1 MNLFQLSSQRDS
13 VVPARHRRCR
23 AWSTVETAKTLLQIS
38 VLTLPFGFSRAVAQ
52 IPNEEGGHRRS
63 QGIVERSP
71 LPWREVGE
79 GDLRVFSSGRREVA
93 TRLEMI
99 RRATV
104 SIDLVTYGQR
114 FEEGVALPLL
124 SALRDAANRGVKVRY
139 LTNRFISFS
148 ADPTE
153 QAMRYLCGEPTRVPI
168 EMLNFGS
175 VTLDS
180 VWSSTNFIHEKFL
193 IVDGKWVLQSGRMPD
208 ERSAQWLDKDTLI
221 KGPLVRDSKRVFN
234 RIWRF
239 ARSQFMPC
247 ESGGGSR
254 RNFWRS
260 EPRNLEVS
268 ELLALT
274 ESERREVDSD
284 LNWLT
289 VEPES
294 EGRIV
299 SESQV
304 ASTPVAANTLRVKLH
319 HYDYLQQAWSQ
330 GFPDSIEDRLARLN
344 DPILEALAQRIER
357 PGTRQ
362 VLLSA
367 MSLMLA
373 PRLKQA
379 LIRAV
384 RERGV
389 EVILFTNSETANGTL
404 APWAINWVYA
414 LPDMIDLMA
423 SGARIF
429 TLRANDEGD
438 HPWHY
443 LHQKLAIIDDTVF
456 FGSHNY
462 NLPATLC
469 NDEATFEVRSNPFA
483 QSMRSL
489 FLSELTQAGDQVS
502 LSDLRRQVSTGGV
515 GFALRRWLAE
525 RGLLY
530 F

>member
-1 MNLFQLSSQRDS
+1 MNLFHLGSRSAAFLSSRHPRRVCSELRATTKIIVGMVSLFLFFGLRMAQAQN
-13 VVPARHRRCR
+13 PAGEAGRR
-23 AWSTVETAKTLLQIS
+23 EYI
-38 VLTLPFGFSRAVAQ
+38 
-52 IPNEEGGHRRS
+52 
-63 QGIVERSP
+63 GIVERSP
-71 LPWREVGE
+71 LPWREVAE
-79 GDLRVFSSGRREVA
+79 GDLRVFSHGRREVA

-99 RRATV
+99 RRARV

-114 FEEGVALPLL
+114 FDQGVALPLL

-139 LTNRFISFS
+139 LTNRFISFA

-153 QAMRYLCGEPTRVPI
+153 QAMRYLCGEATQVPI
-168 EMLNFGS
+168 EMLSFGS
-175 VTLDS
+175 VTHDS
-180 VWSSTNFIHEKFL
+180 IWSSTNFVHEKFL
-193 IVDGKWVLQSGRMPD
+193 IIDGKWVLQSGRMPD
-208 ERSAQWLDKDTLI
+208 ERSTHWLDKDTLI
-221 KGPLVRDSKRVFN
+221 KGPLVQDSKRVFN

-247 ESGGGSR
+247 ESGAGIQ
-254 RNFWRS
+254 RNFQRD
-260 EPRNLEVS
+260 ELRNLEIS
-268 ELLALT
+268 PPLELT
-274 ESERREVDSD
+274 ESERQQVVSD
-284 LNWLT
+284 LNWLAA
-289 VEPES
+289 PSES
-294 EGRIV
+294 EGRILR
-299 SESQV
+299 EGQLG
-304 ASTPVAANTLRVKLH
+304 STPVPPHVLRVRLH

-330 GFPDSIEDRLARLN
+330 GFPDSIEDRLSRLR
-344 DPILEALAQRIER
+344 DPILEALAQRIEM
-357 PGTRQ
+357 PETRQ

-379 LIRAV
+379 LVRAI

-389 EVILFTNSETANGTL
+389 DVILFTNSQSANGTL

-414 LPDMIDLMA
+414 LPDMIDLME

-429 TLRANDEGD
+429 TLRANQEGE
-438 HPWHY
+438 HPWRY
-443 LHQKLAIIDDTVF
+443 LHQKLAIVDDTVF

-469 NDEATFEVRSNPFA
+469 NDEATFEARGASFA
-483 QSMRSL
+483 QSLRSL
-489 FLSELTQAGDQVS
+489 FLSEMRLAGDPVE
-502 LSDLRRQVSTGGV
+502 LSDLRREVSSGGV